1 MVLWELTTGRRLFRM
16 MTLSR
21 YRAHRDHH
29 ARRRGGAN
37 PLNLPAV
44 PESIG
49 PGGSLA
55 WDLGDERMDDWVV
68 GMDPEPPDVGE
79 TQRGPPCD
87 ACVDPP
93 APDC

>member
-1 MVLWELTTGRRLFRM
+1 MVGFTAARCMMAGETHVVRLM
-16 MTLSR
+16 DATTLSVPGSAGTDWR
-21 YRAHRDHH
+21 LH
-29 ARRRGGAN
+29 AVPGGA
-37 PLNLPAV
+37 
-44 PESIG
+44 
-49 PGGSLA
+49 LA

-68 GMDPEPPDVGE
+68 GMDPAPPDVHE